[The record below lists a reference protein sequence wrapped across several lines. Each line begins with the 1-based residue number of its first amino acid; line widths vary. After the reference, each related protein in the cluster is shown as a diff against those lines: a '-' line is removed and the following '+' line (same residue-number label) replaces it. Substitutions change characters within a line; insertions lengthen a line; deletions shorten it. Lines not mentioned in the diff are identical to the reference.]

1 MEVCNY
7 KLHSLLNR
15 KSILAVFKTK
25 DMLHCKVMYRCLIL
39 KLTLCYLFTVGKDHI
54 VLDKKKKFKYIVCH
68 YFNTLMPEIHYKQIA
83 CLHCFQEPV

>member
-15 KSILAVFKTK
+15 KSILAVFKAK

-54 VLDKKKKFKYIVCH
+54 VLDKKKKNL
-68 YFNTLMPEIHYKQIA
+68 NTLCVTI
-83 CLHCFQEPV
+83 LTL